1 MRPTGDTQ
9 GGNKMAKKLTLRQ
22 QEKLFRE
29 RQRQN
34 FQASSA
40 LDGVQVEVITLD
52 NEQISQRLTELRKHY
67 ER

>member
-1 MRPTGDTQ
+1 MRPNGGNQ
-9 GGNKMAKKLTLRQ
+9 GGNMAKKLTLRQ

-40 LDGVQVEVITLD
+40 LDGLEVEVVSLD
-52 NEQISQRLTELRKHY
+52 NEKIAQRLAELRGHY

>member
-1 MRPTGDTQ
+1 MRPNGCARE
-9 GGNKMAKKLTLRQ
+9 KMMAKKTTLRQ

-40 LDGVQVEVITLD
+40 LDGLQVEVVTLD
-52 NEQISQRLTELRKHY
+52 NEQIAQRLAELRGHY

>member
-1 MRPTGDTQ
+1 
-9 GGNKMAKKLTLRQ
+9 MAKKLTLRQ

-40 LDGVQVEVITLD
+40 LDGLEVEVVSLD
-52 NEQISQRLTELRKHY
+52 NEQIAKRLAELRGHY

>member
-1 MRPTGDTQ
+1 MAVPREEIL
-9 GGNKMAKKLTLRQ
+9 AKKLTLRQ

-40 LDGVQVEVITLD
+40 LDGLQVEVITLD

>member
-1 MRPTGDTQ
+1 
-9 GGNKMAKKLTLRQ
+9 MAVPGENDGEENDAQTA
-22 QEKLFRE
+22 EKLFRE

-40 LDGVQVEVITLD
+40 LDGLQVEVVTLD
-52 NEQISQRLTELRKHY
+52 NEQIAQRLAELRGHY

>member
-1 MRPTGDTQ
+1 
-9 GGNKMAKKLTLRQ
+9 MAKKLTLRQ

-34 FQASSA
+34 FQTSSA
-40 LDGVQVEVITLD
+40 LDGLQVELITLD

>member
-1 MRPTGDTQ
+1 
-9 GGNKMAKKLTLRQ
+9 MAKKTTLRQ

-40 LDGVQVEVITLD
+40 LDGLQVEVVTLD
-52 NEQISQRLTELRKHY
+52 NEQIAKRLAELRGHY

>member
-1 MRPTGDTQ
+1 
-9 GGNKMAKKLTLRQ
+9 MAKIRTLKQ
-22 QEKLFRE
+22 QEKRFRE

-40 LDGVQVEVITLD
+40 LDGLEVDVVTLD
-52 NEQISQRLTELRKHY
+52 NEQIAQRLAQLRGHY

>member
-1 MRPTGDTQ
+1 
-9 GGNKMAKKLTLRQ
+9 MAKKLTLRQ

-40 LDGVQVEVITLD
+40 LDGLQVEIITLG
-52 NEQISQRLTELRKHY
+52 NEQISQRLTELRRHY

>member
-1 MRPTGDTQ
+1 
-9 GGNKMAKKLTLRQ
+9 MAKKTTLRQ

-40 LDGVQVEVITLD
+40 LDGLQVEVVTLD
-52 NEQISQRLTELRKHY
+52 NDQIAQRLAELREHY